1 MMQSSILSLMETVQ
15 SRTDQP
21 REGWSLQGDIE
32 VNSPE
37 EALRRWLAEHP
48 EHEGGIYF
56 IQLFQP

>member
-1 MMQSSILSLMETVQ
+1 METVQ

-21 REGWSLQGDIE
+21 REGWSLQGAIE
-32 VNSPE
+32 ANSPE

-56 IQLFQP
+56 IQLLQP

>member
-1 MMQSSILSLMETVQ
+1 MMQSITLSRMETNR

-21 REGWSLQGDIE
+21 LEGWSLQGVIE
-32 VNSPE
+32 ANSPE

-56 IQLFQP
+56 INLLQP